1 MYGTQNTELLTGH
14 LLLVTC
20 IIRTCIIS
28 ISGCR
33 VLLDFCAVYYNPFQS
48 PSLAPISYLQQLYE
62 SYSTAALVL

>member
-28 ISGCR
+28 ITLITISGCR
-33 VLLDFCAVYYNPFQS
+33 MLFDFCAVYYNPFQS
-48 PSLAPISYLQQLYE
+48 P
-62 SYSTAALVL
+62 

>member
-28 ISGCR
+28 IT
-33 VLLDFCAVYYNPFQS
+33 LYQWLPCAS
-48 PSLAPISYLQQLYE
+48 
-62 SYSTAALVL
+62 